1 MGLARKSPILKLKK
15 TAFAFQ
21 QDAVNLIKDKDYF
34 AIFHE
39 QGLGKT
45 KIAIDLIF
53 DWLEYEKVDSVVIV
67 CKKNLLNN
75 WKNELDFHGNLPA
88 IMLTNNNEDNLYKFN
103 TPGFIYLC
111 NYELIRTNIN
121 NFEAFFS
128 NRKIGIILDES
139 TMIKNPNAKISKS
152 LHHLAKYTC
161 KRLIMTGTPVANRP
175 YDYWSQIFFLD
186 FGERLGTNFNN
197 FKEDYD
203 IGRDLNDNLSSQ
215 MIFKNALKELRNK
228 LSDCFIRETKK
239 TAGLELP
246 GKRFIEIPVTMDTH
260 QEKLYRDMQIEL
272 SAEILKDNQIVEEN
286 VEVILKRLLRLN
298 QVCSNPFIIDDSYNS
313 IPPKMHETIKIVDKA
328 ISENSKAIVW
338 TNFVKNVEFIVR
350 NIGQNAVGIHG
361 EQDLNQRNKL
371 IDQFQKNNNIDVLVA
386 TPGVA
391 KEGLTLT
398 EANYAIFFDR
408 DFSLDSYLQ
417 AQDRIHRMTQEKTC
431 YVYKL
436 LATDSIDYWI
446 DALVDAKKIVARYSQ
461 GDIDD
466 QQFDENIRYDFT
478 EILKEILLK

>member
-1 MGLARKSPILKLKK
+1 MGLVRKSPILKLNK

-53 DWLEYEKVDSVVIV
+53 DWLEFEKVDSAVIV

-75 WKNELDFHGNLPA
+75 WKNELDYHGNLPA
-88 IMLTNNNEDNLYKFN
+88 IILSTNNEDNLYKFN

-111 NYELIRTNIN
+111 NYELIRSNLD
-121 NFEAFFS
+121 NFEAFFR

-139 TMIKNPNAKISKS
+139 TIIKNPNSKISQS
-152 LHHLAKYTC
+152 LHHLAKYTT

-175 YDYWSQIFFLD
+175 YDYWSQIYFLD
-186 FGERLGTNFNN
+186 FGERLGTNFDT

-203 IGRDLNDNLSSQ
+203 IGKDLNENYSSQ

-228 LSDCFIRETKK
+228 ISDCYIRETKK
-239 TAGLELP
+239 TAGIELP
-246 GKRFIEIPVTMDTH
+246 GKRFIEKSVKMDDH
-260 QEKLYRDMQIEL
+260 QEKLYREMQIEL
-272 SAEILKDNQIVEEN
+272 STEILKGDQLVEEN

-298 QVCSNPFIIDDSYNS
+298 QVCSNPLIIDDSYNS
-313 IPPKMHETIKIVDKA
+313 IPPKMHETIKIVNQA
-328 ISENSKAIVW
+328 IKNNSKVIVW
-338 TNFVKNVEFIVR
+338 TNFVKNVEFIVK

-361 EQDLNQRNKL
+361 NIDLEERNNL
-371 IDQFQKNNNIDVLVA
+371 IEQFQKSNEIDVLVA

-417 AQDRIHRMTQEKTC
+417 AQDRIHRMSQEKTC
-431 YVYKL
+431 YIYKL
-436 LATDSIDYWI
+436 LATDTIDYWI
-446 DALVDAKKIVARYSQ
+446 DALVDAKKIIARFTQ
-461 GDIDD
+461 GDINDD
-466 QQFDENIRYDFT
+466 DFDKNIRYDFY
-478 EILKEILLK
+478 EILKEILVE